1 MNGRVNISIFR
12 FFLFSRNIGFS
23 RGYVSVYQREGHGRR
38 TWTKIWRL
46 SFRSISMG
54 LAPYRKRYRA
64 EIPTF
69 EPASFTRDN
78 ISDSVD
84 TDPVGQIRHWRCIRS
99 TRFDALPN
107 TRSSLSIP
115 PRIAFPPRSFL
126 LSYRVFLPPSLLPSL
141 RPSTFVLMARLPLI
155 LLIYGCRFFIL
166 FNS

>member
-12 FFLFSRNIGFS
+12 FFFSLEISAS
-23 RGYVSVYQREGHGRR
+23 RGGMYRFISEKDMVEG
-38 TWTKIWRL
+38 WTKIWRL
-46 SFRSISMG
+46 SFRSISTG

-115 PRIAFPPRSFL
+115 PRIPFPPRSFL
-126 LSYRVFLPPSLLPSL
+126 PSYRVFLPPSLLPSL